1 MAARSERFETHV
13 TLACIYSFY
22 DICINWSDTL
32 DGRTKLVFRG
42 FAAVFRRFGL
52 VHAFIAVNGFTCSD
66 VSYLIT

>member
-1 MAARSERFETHV
+1 MLHSLVFIV
-13 TLACIYSFY
+13 SMD

-42 FAAVFRRFGL
+42 FAAVFRRFAL